1 MNNKTKPKFNA
12 YTDLPHGDDDQ
23 RSTAD
28 LGIEFVHFDADDNP
42 ESVQTIP
49 LGKFIS
55 DTPLSS
61 EEYFMTR
68 SLVAAQAAK
77 QQAPVETE
85 ATSLNVRPGYGR
97 RCFAYAAGGIGLG
110 ALCDICQTCLHTP
123 L

>member
-1 MNNKTKPKFNA
+1 MNSKNKPKLKA
-12 YTDLPHGDDDQ
+12 YTDLPQGDDD
-23 RSTAD
+23 RLSTAD
-28 LGIEFVHFDADDNP
+28 LGIEFVHFDEDDNP

-77 QQAPVETE
+77 
-85 ATSLNVRPGYGR
+85 
-97 RCFAYAAGGIGLG
+97 
-110 ALCDICQTCLHTP
+110 
-123 L
+123 